1 LYLAFAINKKYDV
14 LEHHILLMIKTL
26 LENFNPENSPLIWL
40 VCAFVLAFAIA
51 YQTFP
56 TILYV
61 AKEKHLMDEPDSRSM
76 HSSKTPTLGGIGIFF
91 SLVVVMTIVGAMLNT
106 KVLLLVMGGL
116 TILFFLG
123 LKDDLTVLSARK
135 KFIGQLFAAL
145 LLIVF
150 TDTRIIGFSK
160 IFDVDMLP
168 YWVSI
173 GFTLFVYI
181 LIINAY
187 NLIDGVDGLAGC
199 IALLISVFFCILFY
213 NSGALSLAT
222 IAVALIGAL
231 LAFLKFNFSSKNKIF
246 MGDTGSMIVGFL
258 LAFFTI
264 SFISQ
269 SQTNI
274 ESEYYRASP
283 ALAFAMLFF
292 PLIDTLRIFFIRIFI
307 LKKSPFEADKN
318 HIHHR
323 FIQSGFSHKQT
334 TFTLVFINL
343 LIVIIAFNMLH
354 LNLNTQIGL
363 LLIYGSLLYCLPFII
378 IRVLSKNKK
387 SIKV

>member
-1 LYLAFAINKKYDV
+1 
-14 LEHHILLMIKTL
+14 MIETL
-26 LENFNPENSPLIWL
+26 LENFNPENSPIIWL
-40 VCAFVLAFAIA
+40 LAAFLLAFIIA
-51 YQTFP
+51 QQTFP

-61 AKEKHLMDEPDSRSM
+61 AKKKQLMDEPDSRSL
-76 HSSKTPTLGGIGIFF
+76 HSNNTPTLGGIGIFL

-123 LKDDLTVLSARK
+123 LKDDLTVLSARS
-135 KFIGQLFAAL
+135 KFLGQLVAAL

-160 IFDVDMLP
+160 ILDVDVLP

-173 GFTLFVYI
+173 FFTLFVYV

-187 NLIDGVDGLAGC
+187 NLIDGIDGLAGS
-199 IALLISVFFCILFY
+199 IALLISIVFSLLFY
-213 NSGALSLAT
+213 DSGALSLAT
-222 IAVALIGAL
+222 ISVALIGAL
-231 LAFLKFNFSSKNKIF
+231 LAFLRLNFSKKNKIF

-274 ESEYYRASP
+274 NSDYFKASP
-283 ALAFAMLFF
+283 ALALAMLFF
-292 PLIDTLRIFFIRIFI
+292 PLMDTFRIFFIRIFV

-323 FIQSGFSHKQT
+323 FIQAGFTHIQT
-334 TFTLVFINL
+334 TVFIVAINL
-343 LIVIIAFNMLH
+343 VIIVIAFNMLH

-363 LLIYGSLLYCLPFII
+363 LLIYGSILYYLPF
-378 IRVLSKNKK
+378 VLKRNFAKQRDK
-387 SIKV
+387 IEI

>member
-1 LYLAFAINKKYDV
+1 
-14 LEHHILLMIKTL
+14 MIKTL

-40 VCAFVLAFAIA
+40 LCAFVLAFAIA

-76 HSSKTPTLGGIGIFF
+76 HSNITPTLGGIGIFF

-160 IFDVDMLP
+160 IFDVDILP

-181 LIINAY
+181 LVINAY

-199 IALLISVFFCILFY
+199 IALLISVIFTILFY

-222 IAVALIGAL
+222 ISVALIGAL
-231 LAFLKFNFSSKNKIF
+231 LAFLRLNFSSKNKIF

-258 LAFFTI
+258 IAFFTI

-274 ESEYYRASP
+274 DSEYFRASP

-292 PLIDTLRIFFIRIFI
+292 PLIDTLRIFIIRIFI

-323 FIQSGFSHKQT
+323 FIQAGFSHIQT
-334 TFTLVFINL
+334 TFTIVFINL
-343 LIVIIAFNMLH
+343 LIVIIAFHMLH

-363 LLIYGSLLYCLPFII
+363 LLIYGSTLYCLPFII
-378 IRVLSKNKK
+378 IKVMNKNKK

>member
-1 LYLAFAINKKYDV
+1 ML
-14 LEHHILLMIKTL
+14 KTL
-26 LENFNPENSPLIWL
+26 LDNFTPESNPIIWL
-40 VCAFVLAFAIA
+40 SFAFVLAFIIA

-56 TILYV
+56 TILFV
-61 AKEKHLMDEPDSRSM
+61 AEQKHLMDEPDNRSV
-76 HSSKTPTLGGIGIFF
+76 HSNRTPTLGGIGIFVSIVF
-91 SLVVVMTIVGAMLNT
+91 VMTITGAMLNT

-116 TILFFLG
+116 TILFFQG

-135 KFIGQLFAAL
+135 KFTGQLIAAL
-145 LLIVF
+145 LLIVL

-160 IFDVDMLP
+160 ILDVDVLP

-173 GFTLFVYI
+173 FFTLFVYI

-187 NLIDGVDGLAGC
+187 NLIDGVDGLAGS
-199 IALLISVFFCILFY
+199 IALLISAIFSVIFY
-213 NSGALSLAT
+213 VSGALSLAT
-222 IAVALIGAL
+222 ISVALIGAL
-231 LAFLKFNFSSKNKIF
+231 LAFLRFNFSSKKKIF

-274 ESEYYRASP
+274 ESSYYRASP
-283 ALAFAMLFF
+283 ALALALLFY
-292 PLIDTLRIFFIRIFI
+292 PLLDTFRIFFIRIFI

-323 FIQSGFSHKQT
+323 FIQAGFSHIQT
-334 TFTLVFINL
+334 T
-343 LIVIIAFNMLH
+343 LIIMLIGLIIIIIAFNMLH
-354 LNLNTQIGL
+354 LNLNSQIGL
-363 LLIYGSLLYCLPFII
+363 LLVYGTILYYLPF
-378 IRVLSKNKK
+378 L
-387 SIKV
+387 IKRQF

>member
-1 LYLAFAINKKYDV
+1 MMPLL
-14 LEHHILLMIKTL
+14 HRILPMIKTL

-40 VCAFVLAFAIA
+40 VCAFVLAFVIA

-145 LLIVF
+145 LLIIF

-160 IFDVDMLP
+160 IFDIDMLP

-173 GFTLFVYI
+173 GFTLFVYV

-199 IALLISVFFCILFY
+199 VALLISIFFTILFY

-222 IAVALIGAL
+222 ISVALIGAL
-231 LAFLKFNFSSKNKIF
+231 LAFLKSNFSSKNKIF

-269 SQTNI
+269 SQLNI
-274 ESEYYRASP
+274 DSDYHRASP

-307 LKKSPFEADKN
+307 LKRSPFEADKN

-323 FIQSGFSHKQT
+323 FIQSGFSHIQT
-334 TFTLVFINL
+334 TFTVVFINL
-343 LIVIIAFNMLH
+343 LIVFIAFNMLH

-363 LLIYGSLLYCLPFII
+363 LLIYGSILYCMPFII
-378 IRVLSKNKK
+378 IRVMNKNKK

>member
-1 LYLAFAINKKYDV
+1 
-14 LEHHILLMIKTL
+14 MIKTL
-26 LENFNPENSPLIWL
+26 LDNFSPENNAILWLIA
-40 VCAFVLAFAIA
+40 AFVLAFVIA

-61 AKEKHLMDEPDSRSM
+61 SMKKRLMDEPDSRSM
-76 HSSKTPTLGGIGIFF
+76 HTNRTPTLGGIGIFF
-91 SLVVVMTIVGAMLNT
+91 SIVVVMTICGAYLNT

-123 LKDDLTVLSARK
+123 LKDDLTVLSAGK
-135 KFIGQLFAAL
+135 KFTGQLFAAL

-160 IFDVDMLP
+160 ILDVDVLP
-168 YWVSI
+168 YWVSVF
-173 GFTLFVYI
+173 FTLFVYI

-187 NLIDGVDGLAGC
+187 NLIDGVDGLAGS
-199 IALLISVFFCILFY
+199 IALIMSAVFAVLFY
-213 NSGALSLAT
+213 NSGDLSLAT

-231 LAFLKFNFSSKNKIF
+231 FAFLRYNMSPKHKIF

-274 ESEYYRASP
+274 DSSYYRASP
-283 ALAFAMLFF
+283 ALALAMLFY
-292 PLIDTLRIFFIRIFI
+292 PLMDTCRIFFIRIFL
-307 LKKSPFEADKN
+307 LKQSPFEADRN

-323 FIQSGFSHKQT
+323 FIQLGFTHLQT
-334 TFTLVFINL
+334 TGIIVLVNSMV
-343 LIVIIAFNMLH
+343 VIIAFSLLD

-363 LLIYGSLLYCLPFII
+363 LLVYGSILYYIPYL
-378 IRVLSKNKK
+378 
-387 SIKV
+387 IKRQFQK

>member
-1 LYLAFAINKKYDV
+1 
-14 LEHHILLMIKTL
+14 MIKNL
-26 LENFNPENSPLIWL
+26 LENFSPEHNSILWL
-40 VCAFVLAFAIA
+40 LSAFVLAFIIA
-51 YQTFP
+51 YRTFP
-56 TILYV
+56 TILFV

-76 HSSKTPTLGGIGIFF
+76 HSSKTATLGGIGIFF
-91 SLVVVMTIVGAMLNT
+91 SLVVVMTITGAMLNT

-135 KFIGQLFAAL
+135 KFIGQLLAAT

-160 IFDVDMLP
+160 ILDIDVLP
-168 YWVSI
+168 YWISI
-173 GFTLFVYI
+173 FFTLFVYI

-187 NLIDGVDGLAGC
+187 NLIDGVDGLAGGV
-199 IALLISVFFCILFY
+199 ALLISAVFTVLFY
-213 NSGALSLAT
+213 NSGELSLAT
-222 IAVALIGAL
+222 ISVALIGAL
-231 LAFLKFNFSSKNKIF
+231 IAFLRSNFSTKNKIF
-246 MGDTGSMIVGFL
+246 MGDTGSMILGFL

-274 ESEYYRASP
+274 DSEYFRASP
-283 ALAFAMLFF
+283 ALALAMLFF
-292 PLIDTLRIFFIRIFI
+292 PLMDTFRIFFIRIFV
-307 LKKSPFEADKN
+307 LKKSPFEADRN

-323 FIQSGFSHKQT
+323 FIQSGFTHVQT
-334 TFTLVFINL
+334 TILIVLINL
-343 LIVIIAFNMLH
+343 VIIIIAFNMLH

-363 LLIYGSLLYCLPFII
+363 LFVYGSILYYVPFMLK
-378 IRVLSKNKK
+378 RRLGKQNSKVK
-387 SIKV
+387 I

>member
-1 LYLAFAINKKYDV
+1 
-14 LEHHILLMIKTL
+14 MIKTL
-26 LENFNPENSPLIWL
+26 LENFNPENSPVIWL
-40 VCAFVLAFAIA
+40 TCAFILAFVIA
-51 YQTFP
+51 HQTFP

-76 HSSKTPTLGGIGIFF
+76 HSNVTPTLGGIGIFF
-91 SLVVVMTIVGAMLNT
+91 SLVVVMTIIGAMLNT

-160 IFDVDMLP
+160 ILDVDMLP

-199 IALLISVFFCILFY
+199 IALLISVIFSILFY

-222 IAVALIGAL
+222 ISVALIGTL
-231 LAFLKFNFSSKNKIF
+231 IAFLRLNFSSKNKIF

-258 LAFFTI
+258 IAFFTI

-274 ESEYYRASP
+274 DSEYFRASP

-307 LKKSPFEADKN
+307 LKKSPFAADKN

-323 FIQSGFSHKQT
+323 FIQSGFSHIQT
-334 TFTLVFINL
+334 TFTIVLINF
-343 LIVIIAFNMLH
+343 LIVVIAFNMLH

-363 LLIYGSLLYCLPFII
+363 LLIYGSILYCIPFII
-378 IRVLSKNKK
+378 IRLMNKNKK

>member
-1 LYLAFAINKKYDV
+1 
-14 LEHHILLMIKTL
+14 
-26 LENFNPENSPLIWL
+26 
-40 VCAFVLAFAIA
+40 
-51 YQTFP
+51 
-56 TILYV
+56 
-61 AKEKHLMDEPDSRSM
+61 MDEPDSRSM
-76 HSSKTPTLGGIGIFF
+76 HSNKIPTLGGIGIFV
-91 SLVVVMTIVGAMLNT
+91 SLVVVMTLIGAWLNT

-135 KFIGQLFAAL
+135 KFIGQLLAAL

-160 IFDVDMLP
+160 IFGIDELP
-168 YWVSI
+168 YWISV

-187 NLIDGVDGLAGC
+187 NLIDGIDGLAGS
-199 IALLISVFFCILFY
+199 IALMLGAVFTILFY
-213 NSGALSLAT
+213 QSGALSLAT
-222 IAVALIGAL
+222 ISVALMGAL
-231 LAFLKFNFSSKNKIF
+231 IAFLRLNFSSKNKIF

-258 LAFFTI
+258 IAFFTV

-269 SQTNI
+269 SQTNVD
-274 ESEYYRASP
+274 SQFFSASP

-292 PLIDTLRIFFIRIFI
+292 PLMDTLRIFFIRVVI
-307 LKKSPFEADKN
+307 LKKSPFKADKN

-323 FIQSGFSHKQT
+323 FVQAGYSHIQT
-334 TFTLVFINL
+334 TFAIVLINA
-343 LIVIIAFNMLH
+343 IIIIIAFNLLH

-363 LLIYGSLLYCLPFII
+363 LLVFGSLLYCLPFA
-378 IRVLSKNKK
+378 VKK
-387 SIKV
+387 AFRKVGKSVKV

>member
-1 LYLAFAINKKYDV
+1 
-14 LEHHILLMIKTL
+14 MIKTL
-26 LENFNPENSPLIWL
+26 LENFNPEVNPFIWL
-40 VCAFVLAFAIA
+40 ICAFVLSFLIAF
-51 YQTFP
+51 QTFP

-76 HSSKTPTLGGIGIFF
+76 HSSRTPTLGGIGIFF
-91 SLVVVMTIVGAMLNT
+91 SLVVVMTLVGAWLNT
-106 KVLLLVMGGL
+106 KVLLMVMGAV

-135 KFIGQLFAAL
+135 KFSGQLLAAL

-150 TDTRIIGFSK
+150 TDTRIVGFSR
-160 IFDVDMLP
+160 ILDVDILP

-173 GFTLFVYI
+173 GFTLFVYV

-187 NLIDGVDGLAGC
+187 NLIDGVDGLAGSV
-199 IALLISVFFCILFY
+199 ALLIGGIFSVLFY
-213 NSGALSLAT
+213 QSGALSLAT
-222 IAVALIGAL
+222 ISVALMGAL
-231 LAFLKFNFSSKNKIF
+231 LAFLRLNFSSKNKIF

-269 SQTNI
+269 SQTNT
-274 ESEYYRASP
+274 ESDYHYASP
-283 ALAFAMLFF
+283 ALVFAMLFF

-307 LKKSPFEADKN
+307 LKKSPFKADKN

-323 FIQSGFSHKQT
+323 FIQEGYSHVQT
-334 TFTLVFINL
+334 TITIVFINL

-363 LLIYGSLLYCLPFII
+363 LMVYGSFLYCVPFII
-378 IRVLSKNKK
+378 KKLLFKKKK
-387 SIKV
+387 SVQV

>member
-1 LYLAFAINKKYDV
+1 
-14 LEHHILLMIKTL
+14 MIKTL
-26 LENFNPENSPLIWL
+26 LDNFSPENNAILWLIAAFL
-40 VCAFVLAFAIA
+40 LAFVIA

-61 AKEKHLMDEPDSRSM
+61 AKEKHLMDEPDSRSV
-76 HSSKTPTLGGIGIFF
+76 HSDRTPTLGGIGIFF
-91 SLVVVMTIVGAMLNT
+91 SIVVVMTITGAMLNT

-135 KFIGQLFAAL
+135 KFVGQLLAAL

-160 IFDVDMLP
+160 ILDVDVLP

-173 GFTLFVYI
+173 FFTLFVYI

-187 NLIDGVDGLAGC
+187 NLIDGVDGLAGS
-199 IALLISVFFCILFY
+199 IALIISAVYSVLFY

-222 IAVALIGAL
+222 ISVALIGAL
-231 LAFLKFNFSSKNKIF
+231 LAFLRFNFSSGKKIF

-274 ESEYYRASP
+274 DSNYFRASP
-283 ALAFAMLFF
+283 ALALAMLFY
-292 PLIDTLRIFFIRIFI
+292 PLLDTFRIFFIRIFV

-323 FIQSGFSHKQT
+323 FIQAGFSHMQT
-334 TFTLVFINL
+334 TFIIVLVNL
-343 LIVIIAFNMLH
+343 IVVIIAFNMLH
-354 LNLNTQIGL
+354 FNLNTQIGL
-363 LLIYGSLLYCLPFII
+363 LFFYGSISFYIPFLIK
-378 IRVLSKNKK
+378 RQLK
-387 SIKV
+387 SQTV

>member
-1 LYLAFAINKKYDV
+1 
-14 LEHHILLMIKTL
+14 MIQKL
-26 LENFNPENSPLIWL
+26 LEDFNPQDYAILWLIA
-40 VCAFVLAFAIA
+40 AFLLALIIA
-51 YQTFP
+51 YRTYP
-56 TILYV
+56 SILYV

-76 HSSKTPTLGGIGIFF
+76 HSNRTPTLGGIGIFF

-123 LKDDLTVLSARK
+123 LKDDLTVLSPRK
-135 KFIGQLFAAL
+135 KFIGQLLAAL

-160 IFDVDMLP
+160 ILDVDVLP

-187 NLIDGVDGLAGC
+187 NLIDGVDGLAGS
-199 IALLISVFFCILFY
+199 IALLISVVFTVLFY

-222 IAVALIGAL
+222 ISVALIGAL
-231 LAFLKFNFSSKNKIF
+231 TAFLRFNFSAKNKIF
-246 MGDTGSMIVGFL
+246 MGDTGSMILGFL

-269 SQTNI
+269 SQTNLD
-274 ESEYYRASP
+274 SEYYKASP
-283 ALAFAMLFF
+283 ALALALLFF
-292 PLIDTLRIFFIRIFI
+292 PLMDTFRIFFIRIFI
-307 LKKSPFEADKN
+307 LKTSPFTADRN

-323 FIQSGFSHKQT
+323 FIQAGYSHIQT
-334 TFTLVFINL
+334 TLFIVILNL
-343 LIVIIAFNMLH
+343 IIIIIAFNMLH
-354 LNLNTQIGL
+354 LNLNTQIGCL
-363 LLIYGSLLYCLPFII
+363 LVYGSLLYMLPF
-378 IRVLSKNKK
+378 LYKK
-387 SIKV
+387 LTTQNV